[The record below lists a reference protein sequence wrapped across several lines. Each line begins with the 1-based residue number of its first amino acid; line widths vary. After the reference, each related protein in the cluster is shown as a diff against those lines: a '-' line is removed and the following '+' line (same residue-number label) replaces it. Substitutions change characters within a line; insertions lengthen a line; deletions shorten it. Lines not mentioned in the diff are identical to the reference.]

1 MALDYTTII
10 TTFLGLLFSGG
21 LATLITLKYTKSNA
35 ETEAKSN
42 SNKEQAERIDLGDKY
57 VTQMLTMLEKI
68 QENSKKNMEIGEN
81 NVERNTA
88 NWESVDKK
96 MTEIHTDLIGVKNE
110 VTSIVQYL
118 NGGYKE
124 FKSEHPELGIIIE
137 HDAV

>member
-10 TTFLGLLFSGG
+10 TTILGLLFSGG

-35 ETEAKSN
+35 KTEANSN
-42 SNKEQAERIDLGDKY
+42 ANKEQSERIDLGDKY
-57 VTQMLTMLEKI
+57 VTQMLAMLEKI
-68 QENSKKNMEIGEN
+68 QETSKKNMEIGEN

-88 NWESVDKK
+88 NWESIDKK
-96 MTEIHTDLIGVKNE
+96 MTEIHTDLIGVKSE

-124 FKSEHPELGIIIE
+124 FKSEHPELGVVLE
-137 HDAV
+137 NNAV